1 MKFCPFCGVKLI
13 ENAKFCSECGAS
25 LNLKTETKTQE
36 PKPTE
41 KQAAGSQPIKEKPG
55 EQKAQQGSL
64 ACKQLVEALEKIV
77 PKKPGDGVAAREKL
91 NLISNFVV
99 PETKTDILEFLSL
112 ADSMLKSCTDFGDVY
127 TYNFQEAWRIKY
139 EEAYTKAKALLWDDA
154 DFQKIKEERK
164 AKEEAILMQ
173 QRAIIFEEQTR
184 NENDLP
190 MRLTKILT
198 KAIGKKED
206 K

>member
-1 MKFCPFCGVKLI
+1 MKYCPFCGVKLI
-13 ENAKFCSECGAS
+13 ENAKFCAECGAS
-25 LNLKTETKTQE
+25 LDLKTDIKAEE
-36 PKPTE
+36 PKPAE
-41 KQAAGSQPIKEKPG
+41 KQPIKEEAG
-55 EQKAQQGSL
+55 EQKNEKDSL

-77 PKKPGDGVAAREKL
+77 AKKPGDGVAARKKL

-99 PETKTDILEFLSL
+99 PSNKTDMLEFLLL
-112 ADSMLKSCTDFGDVY
+112 AESMLKSCTDFGDVY

>member
-41 KQAAGSQPIKEKPG
+41 KQTAGSQPIKEKPG
-55 EQKAQQGSL
+55 EQKAQEGSL

-112 ADSMLKSCTDFGDVY
+112 ADSMLKSCTDFADVY